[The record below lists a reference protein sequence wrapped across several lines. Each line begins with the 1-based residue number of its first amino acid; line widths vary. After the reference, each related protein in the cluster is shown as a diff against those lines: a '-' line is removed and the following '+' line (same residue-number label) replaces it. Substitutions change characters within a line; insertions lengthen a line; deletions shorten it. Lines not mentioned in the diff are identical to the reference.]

1 MCLCFLLFIFYVHMY
16 VYAPRALSQIP
27 PFFLLSCS
35 HIVSVGCCASHC
47 ATFRCCLRHTLP
59 APAHLHTI
67 HTYSLFI
74 KLLRQRRRCT
84 AYTLKLNPAKL
95 NRKHRHI
102 QYSSTLLYR

>member
-1 MCLCFLLFIFYVHMY
+1 MFVFSFVYFLCTHVCLCTPGIVTN
-16 VYAPRALSQIP
+16 P
-27 PFFLLSCS
+27 PLFLLSCS